1 MFNEPNGIIKV
12 ALSILFFPL
21 FFQGAFLTFAWG
33 ANDQFWIS
41 MGKRLFILLP
51 TLAVILGCWVTMA
64 CILTVLMRQRR
75 VAFLTALLVTWW
87 DLGKSIVYFWGGIIR
102 FFFNLGIALVGLF
115 KVAVFGVWSVV
126 QEIIYTPFRLIKGL
140 SQNVL
145 SSPVPWVAVFMT
157 VFWCIIEALIF
168 TYVTTPLVVDTFSN
182 ITGENLPVNFIRIP
196 LFLFLSFMI
205 LGSYAVLSTFVES
218 VKSKN
223 ISSIIGIG
231 VIETIVLSVEVVF
244 LYREFVDSLVPWFAQ
259 YSENFELG
267 ILGILGISCFVWFGI
282 RSLSWFLFAAHGTP
296 TIMHMI
302 QGKGVVMFSANE
314 NGKSRLLG
322 ISSEFVSRIKS
333 ETQWIQ
339 MKGEELLASFI
350 LPPLQVIAA
359 CINFGTLLL
368 SSNHLFD
375 LPFTSLKSIK
385 NSRDLIDE
393 ISGRTKRKTK
403 SEAKVHEK
411 SEEYQN
417 V

>member
-21 FFQGAFLTFAWG
+21 FFQNTFMVFAWG
-33 ANDQFWIS
+33 ANDQIWIS
-41 MGKRLFILLP
+41 MAKRLFILLP
-51 TLAVILGCWVTMA
+51 ALAVILGCWVTMA

-102 FFFNLGIALVGLF
+102 FSFNLVIALVGLF
-115 KVAVFGVWSVV
+115 KVAIFGIWSVV

-145 SSPVPWVAVFMT
+145 SSPVPWLAVFMT
-157 VFWCIIEALIF
+157 IFWCLIEAFIF
-168 TYVTTPLVVDTFSN
+168 TYVMTPLVVDTFSN
-182 ITGENLPVNFIRIP
+182 ITGENLPVNFIRLP
-196 LFLFLSFMI
+196 LFLFLLFMI
-205 LGSYAVLSTFVES
+205 MGSYAVLSTFVES
-218 VKSKN
+218 VKGKN

-231 VIETIVLSVEVVF
+231 VIETVVLFVEVVF

-267 ILGILGISCFVWFGI
+267 ILGTLGISCFVWFGI

-296 TIMHMI
+296 TIMYMI
-302 QGKGVVMFSANE
+302 QGKGVVIFSSNE

-322 ISSEFVSRIKS
+322 VSSEFVSRIKS

-375 LPFTSLKSIK
+375 LPFTNLKSIK

-393 ISGRTKRKTK
+393 ISRRTKT
-403 SEAKVHEK
+403 EAKVHEK
-411 SEEYQN
+411 AEEYQN
-417 V
+417 A

>member
-1 MFNEPNGIIKV
+1 MFNEPNGIVKV

-21 FFQGAFLTFAWG
+21 FFQSTFLTFAWG

-51 TLAVILGCWVTMA
+51 VLAVILGCWVTIA

-75 VAFLTALLVTWW
+75 VAFLTVLLVTWW
-87 DLGKSIVYFWGGIIR
+87 DLGKSIIYFWGGIIR
-102 FFFNLGIALVGLF
+102 FFFNLVIALVGLF
-115 KVAVFGVWSVV
+115 KVAIFGIWSVV

-157 VFWCIIEALIF
+157 VFWCLIEAFIF
-168 TYVTTPLVVDTFSN
+168 TYVMTPLVVDTFSN
-182 ITGENLPVNFIRIP
+182 ITGENLPLNFIRIP
-196 LFLFLSFMI
+196 LFLFLLFMI

-218 VKSKN
+218 VKGKN
-223 ISSIIGIG
+223 VSSIIGIG
-231 VIETIVLSVEVVF
+231 VIETVVLFVEVVF

-259 YSENFELG
+259 YTENFELG

-302 QGKGVVMFSANE
+302 QGKGVVMFSTNE

-322 ISSEFVSRIKS
+322 VSSEFVSRIKS

-359 CINFGTLLL
+359 AINFGTLLL

-375 LPFTSLKSIK
+375 LPFTNLKSIK
-385 NSRDLIDE
+385 NSRDLIDD
-393 ISGRTKRKTK
+393 ISGRTKRRAKP
-403 SEAKVHEK
+403 EAKIHEK
-411 SEEYQN
+411 VEEYQN
-417 V
+417 A

>member
-21 FFQGAFLTFAWG
+21 FFQSAFLTFAWG
-33 ANDQFWIS
+33 VNDQFWIS
-41 MGKRLFILLP
+41 MAKRLFILLP

-75 VAFLTALLVTWW
+75 VAFLITLLVTWW

-102 FFFNLGIALVGLF
+102 FFFNLAGALVGLF
-115 KVAVFGVWSVV
+115 KVAIFGVWSVV

-218 VKSKN
+218 VKSKS

-231 VIETIVLSVEVVF
+231 VIETIVLLVEVVF

-267 ILGILGISCFVWFGI
+267 ILGTLGISCFVWFGI
-282 RSLSWFLFAAHGTP
+282 RSLSWFLFASYGTP
-296 TIMHMI
+296 TIMLMI

-322 ISSEFVSRIKS
+322 VSSEFVSRIKS

-359 CINFGTLLL
+359 CINFSTLLL

>member
-1 MFNEPNGIIKV
+1 MFNEPNGIVKV

-21 FFQGAFLTFAWG
+21 FFQDAFLTFAWG

-41 MGKRLFILLP
+41 MGKRLFFLLP
-51 TLAVILGCWVTMA
+51 VLAVILGCWITMA

-75 VAFLTALLVTWW
+75 VAFLTALLITWW
-87 DLGKSIVYFWGGIIR
+87 DLGKAIIYFWGGIIR
-102 FFFNLGIALVGLF
+102 FAFNMVIAVIGLF
-115 KVAVFGVWSVV
+115 KIAVFGLWSVV
-126 QEIIYTPFRLIKGL
+126 QEIVYTPFRLIKSL

-145 SSPVPWVAVFMT
+145 SSPVPWLAVFMT
-157 VFWCIIEALIF
+157 VFWCLIEAFIF
-168 TYVTTPLVVDTFSN
+168 TYVMTPLVVDTFSN
-182 ITGENLPVNFIRIP
+182 ITGENLPVNLIRIP

-218 VKSKN
+218 IKGKN

-231 VIETIVLSVEVVF
+231 VIETVVLFVEVVF

-267 ILGILGISCFVWFGI
+267 ILGTLGISCFVWFGI

-296 TIMHMI
+296 TIMYMI
-302 QGKGVVMFSANE
+302 QGKGVIIFSANE

-322 ISSEFVSRIKS
+322 VSSEFISRIKS

-339 MKGEELLASFI
+339 NKGEELLASFI
-350 LPPLQVIAA
+350 LPPLQIIGA

-393 ISGRTKRKTK
+393 ISGRTKRRTK

-411 SEEYQN
+411 AEEYQN

>member
-12 ALSILFFPL
+12 AISILFFPL
-21 FFQGAFLTFAWG
+21 FFQSAFLTFAWG
-33 ANDQFWIS
+33 GNDQFWIS
-41 MGKRLFILLP
+41 MAKRLFILLP

-87 DLGKSIVYFWGGIIR
+87 DLGKSIVYFWGGIIL
-102 FFFNLGIALVGLF
+102 FFFNLVVALVGLF
-115 KVAVFGVWSVV
+115 KVAIFGVWSVV

-231 VIETIVLSVEVVF
+231 VIETIVLLVEVVF

-267 ILGILGISCFVWFGI
+267 ILGTLGISCFVWFGI
-282 RSLSWFLFAAHGTP
+282 RSLSWFLFASYGTP

-314 NGKSRLLG
+314 NGKSRLLSV
-322 ISSEFVSRIKS
+322 SSEFVSRIKS